1 MAQPSQQ
8 NAGEAELID
17 AITAA
22 SAFVGDEPA
31 SADTSFEDGGDDAE
45 AYEDLSD
52 EEETDEQIM
61 ARISRERVAPR
72 TRSSYDSFI
81 RKQARWAAAN
91 GFEKPTQWW
100 EK

>member
-1 MAQPSQQ
+1 MPRPDALRVSMMRSIQQ

-52 EEETDEQIM
+52 EE
-61 ARISRERVAPR
+61 V
-72 TRSSYDSFI
+72 DS
-81 RKQARWAAAN
+81 ALADLLDSEESEN
-91 GFEKPTQWW
+91 D
-100 EK
+100 